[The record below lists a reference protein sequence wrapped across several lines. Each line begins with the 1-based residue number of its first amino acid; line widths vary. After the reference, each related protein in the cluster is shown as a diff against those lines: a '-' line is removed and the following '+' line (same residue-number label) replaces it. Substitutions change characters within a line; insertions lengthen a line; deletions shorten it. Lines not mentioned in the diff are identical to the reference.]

1 MANKKIVAL
10 LEALYR
16 ATEKG
21 RVAWEIAASEN
32 VFRAQ
37 IDDEGVRIECRAPA
51 PRKDNLVCQG
61 MPSGY
66 SVWVVNAQNRVV
78 EAFDF
83 EPGEPGHA
91 LLERL
96 FPLARKAAMKGDQV
110 LDKLLAA
117 LESRG

>member
-21 RVAWEIAASEN
+21 NVAWEIAASEK

-37 IDDEGVRIECRAPA
+37 IDEEGVRIACRASA
-51 PRKDNLVCQG
+51 PNDNLVCQG
-61 MPSGY
+61 MPGGY
-66 SVWVVNAQNRVV
+66 SLWVVNAQNRVV

-83 EPGEPGHA
+83 ELGEPGRD
-91 LLERL
+91 LLEKL
-96 FPLARKAAMKGDQV
+96 FPLARKAAMNGDQV
-110 LDKLLAA
+110 LDKMLAA